1 MQLNHLSVST
11 VKKIVELSKLAKKA
25 NNEREKA
32 TTDGIG
38 DITTTQEQKNLIEA
52 VRALSPEQKKE
63 LCGLMWLGRDDD
75 EDRWEEWEQ
84 SKPKT
89 SRQKIMQDAG
99 RTEDAS
105 TRACFGF
112 RRLQDVRFTI
122 SKVLV

>member
-75 EDRWEEWEQ
+75 EDAKGFDKLVEETDRFRNEPIEQ
-84 SKPKT
+84 YMIEKPLDDYLSNGLCKLGYI
-89 SRQKIMQDAG
+89 K
-99 RTEDAS
+99 
-105 TRACFGF
+105 
-112 RRLQDVRFTI
+112 
-122 SKVLV
+122 